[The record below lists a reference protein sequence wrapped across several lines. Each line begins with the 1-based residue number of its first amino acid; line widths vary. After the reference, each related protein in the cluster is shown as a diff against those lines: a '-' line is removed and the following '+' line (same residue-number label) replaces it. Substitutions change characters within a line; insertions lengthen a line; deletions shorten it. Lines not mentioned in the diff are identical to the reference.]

1 MVTVSYFIRLSL
13 LCFGSFRDCSKLLL
27 HEKFTARQS
36 SEYGRICMFFLFIWK
51 TFTNTTIYTRYL
63 LYIDLLR
70 LNSFIAINTYSKTIS
85 LVFRTGVREAFIYL
99 NFLRRLFLIKLVKL
113 NTYSLF
119 LNLLNPV
126 HCHACLKEN

>member
-13 LCFGSFRDCSKLLL
+13 LCFGSFRDCSKQ
-27 HEKFTARQS
+27 KFTARQS

-51 TFTNTTIYTRYL
+51 TFTNTTIYTLYL

-85 LVFRTGVREAFIYL
+85 LVFRTGVREAFIY
-99 NFLRRLFLIKLVKL
+99 
-113 NTYSLF
+113 
-119 LNLLNPV
+119 
-126 HCHACLKEN
+126 